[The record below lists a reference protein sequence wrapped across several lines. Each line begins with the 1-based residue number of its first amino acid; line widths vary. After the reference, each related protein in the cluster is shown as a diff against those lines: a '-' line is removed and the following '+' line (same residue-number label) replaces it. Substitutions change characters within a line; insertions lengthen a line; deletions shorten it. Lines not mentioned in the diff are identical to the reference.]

1 MEVTETLDPLVD
13 PGLPDRLR
21 HMAGELEELARH
33 TRALVDGLM
42 PPPSRSPLGA
52 AHAYAT
58 ELQERS
64 AVFLAWVDSATF
76 PAVAAGQ
83 RDRFRTA
90 AGRLLTSARRLSAAT
105 ERRRV
110 DELIERAGEAM
121 QQAGALFARA
131 NAAVMRDLQAQVEAI
146 GRGGR

>member
-1 MEVTETLDPLVD
+1 MTDTPDALLDRD
-13 PGLPDRLR
+13 LPDRLR
-21 HMAGELEELARH
+21 AMAAGLEDLGRRTRSLAE
-33 TRALVDGLM
+33 AL
-42 PPPSRSPLGA
+42 PPPPLGVPLSM

-58 ELQERS
+58 ELEERS
-64 AVFLAWVDSATF
+64 AAFLAWVDSASF
-76 PAVAAGQ
+76 PSVAAGQ

-90 AGRLLTSARRLSAAT
+90 AGRLLTSARRLGAAT

-121 QQAGALFARA
+121 QQAGALFAKA

-146 GRGGR
+146 TGRRH

>member
-1 MEVTETLDPLVD
+1 METPNPLLDPT
-13 PGLPDRLR
+13 LPDRLR
-21 HMAGELEELARH
+21 DMAGDLEELARR
-33 TRALVDGLM
+33 TRALAEAL
-42 PPPSRSPLGA
+42 PPPPLGVSLSV

-58 ELQERS
+58 ELEEQS
-64 AVFLAWVDSATF
+64 AAFLAWVDSTSF
-76 PAVAAGQ
+76 PAVAVGQ

-90 AGRLLTSARRLSAAT
+90 AGRLLTSARRLGAAT

-121 QQAGALFARA
+121 QQAGGLFAKA
-131 NAAVMRDLQAQVEAI
+131 NAAVMRDLQAQIEAMT